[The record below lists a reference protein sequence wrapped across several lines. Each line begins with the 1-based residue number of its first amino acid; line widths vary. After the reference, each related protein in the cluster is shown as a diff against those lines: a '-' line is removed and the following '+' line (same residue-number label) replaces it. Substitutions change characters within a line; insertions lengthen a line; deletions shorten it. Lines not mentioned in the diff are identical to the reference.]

1 LFSPAALLRRY
12 GPTSL
17 TRVALSP
24 PTELKPL
31 VVPSRDGEYLVW
43 EDYPFIG
50 TNVRAPSAWCITRP
64 DGSVSK
70 LNARGLSEQALR
82 DWLAVA
88 VGAEK
93 AVQLVVQLN
102 LHVYAGVLASPFTR
116 ERPFVRRLN
125 GSH

>member
-1 LFSPAALLRRY
+1 MSPAIPPRSKGA
-12 GPTSL
+12 TSL

-31 VVPSRDGEYLVW
+31 AVPGQDGEYLVW

-70 LNARGLSEQALR
+70 LNARGLSELTLR

-88 VGAEK
+88 VGDEK
-93 AVQLVVQLN
+93 AIQLVVQLN

-116 ERPFVRRLN
+116 ERPFERRLN

>member
-1 LFSPAALLRRY
+1 MSPAIPPRNQGAARV
-12 GPTSL
+12 

-31 VVPSRDGEYLVW
+31 VVPSQDGEYLVW

-70 LNARGLSEQALR
+70 LNARGLSEEALR
-82 DWLAVA
+82 DWLTVA
-88 VGAEK
+88 VGDEK
-93 AVQLVVQLN
+93 AIQLIVQLN
-102 LHVYAGVLASPFTR
+102 LHLYAGVLASPFTR
-116 ERPFVRRLN
+116 ERPFERRLN